1 MTINNRTL
9 WALTLTAALLA
20 CATVPATAQTAASF
34 RGTVR
39 DQSGASV
46 PGATVVIK
54 NERTGEE
61 RRITSAPDGTY
72 VGANLK
78 PSSYTIRAEVGKFAP
93 LEFSGLELA
102 AAQTFYMDLELKPEG
117 VTESVTVKATSPS
130 VDLSSARIGAN
141 VNQREVQELPINGR
155 QMSQLYLQAPGSV
168 NSGTGTFGDI
178 RFSGRAVQ
186 QNEIRYDGIEG
197 TAIIDASPGNLN
209 GEIASPFRLQS
220 SLENVQEFRV
230 ESNSY
235 PAEYGTGTGG
245 HVSVVT
251 KSGANTL
258 HGSVFSYFRDE
269 KFDAPNYFDNR
280 QSLPKS
286 PLSLQQFGGSF
297 GGPIARD
304 RAFFFG
310 SYEGYRLDAG
320 LNIIEAA
327 PSALAFQRAV
337 SAVAPLY
344 DAFRGAPGAVVL
356 PGASANPDFDILQLQ
371 AKSSVNEDAFAG
383 RVDVRLNSKWNTYG
397 RFFRDDGRNVQP
409 EGISGRTVEIVS
421 KPANGVWVLQGI
433 LGSGAVNEFKI
444 GYNGAPTEVNGI
456 APTVN
461 GIDLSNLVL
470 NISGSVA
477 NTGIA
482 GQGSSTGVSIPGG
495 LVRQNSATNGRGAP
509 YDPFS
514 LSFIDTHTQLVGAH
528 SLKFGGE
535 FRMIRMTTD
544 RLGGI
549 TYTWPNLNAF
559 LGNQLQSVQ
568 YLGDLSAPSVFNNGA
583 TGERHTQQQ
592 YYIGFAQDEWRLSGR
607 ATLNYGVRY
616 EYYTPLRER
625 DSLYVLFNPV
635 TGKIDDPTS
644 REPFTTKT
652 NSFMPRVSMTYA
664 LDRDAKTVLR
674 GGFGLLVG
682 PGQTEDQI
690 QPIESDRIAS
700 TISGGAYP
708 VDPALLVANFVNNP
722 NNRSY
727 QPRAYTPDYNVPE
740 RVWQYSVSV
749 QRELPGELN
758 ATAAYVGSQG
768 RNLFLRS
775 ISNQITEV
783 RTNANPAS
791 AAIVI
796 RQFDIVQAD
805 GSVLR
810 PFAEVDTKTSG
821 GEDSY
826 NALQLSLGRRFNSGL
841 TMNSQYTFAKS
852 FGTTAGSN
860 EAVTSANNALTLD
873 AFNYDKGYNTFDV
886 RHTFN
891 VSALYSLPY
900 GRGRKYGSDIGTA
913 AQLLLGGWDV
923 GTIVNARSGL
933 PIQVQLTRP
942 DFLYRDT
949 ATGAW
954 LQGPCATCVAVINT
968 PGGGASRNVRRPD
981 IVPGVDPYLKNGLQ
995 WLNPAAF
1002 AIPQPGTFGNM
1013 QRGSIRG
1020 PNFVQADLLVSK
1032 KFGVSDGRAVEFR
1045 WEVYNLFDRTN
1056 FANPPA
1062 QIVPTLGTGTNQAQ
1076 PGQPLTQAQA
1086 GATFGVLN
1094 STLNRTVG
1102 LGTNRQ
1108 MQFALRFVF

>member
-1 MTINNRTL
+1 MKISTFL
-9 WALTLTAALLA
+9 VCALAIVLVSTANPSLA
-20 CATVPATAQTAASF
+20 SGQTSASF

-39 DQSGASV
+39 DQSGGAV
-46 PGATVVIK
+46 PGAVVVVK

-61 RRITSAPDGTY
+61 RTVTSGPDGAY
-72 VGANLK
+72 VAANLK
-78 PSSYTIRAEVGKFAP
+78 PSVYTLKSTVGSFAP
-93 LEFSGLELA
+93 LEYGGLELA
-102 AAQTFYMDLELKPEG
+102 AGQVFYMDLELKPAGLSE
-117 VTESVTVKATSPS
+117 TVTVSAVSGTI
-130 VDLSSARIGAN
+130 DFSSARIGTN
-141 VNQREVQELPINGR
+141 VNQREVQDLPINGR
-155 QMSQLYLQAPGSV
+155 QMSQLYLQAPGTV

-209 GEIASPFRLQS
+209 GEISSPFRLQS

-245 HVSVVT
+245 HVSVIT
-251 KSGANTL
+251 KSGANSV
-258 HGSVFSYFRDE
+258 HGSAFYYLRDE
-269 KFDAPNYFDNR
+269 KFDAPNYFDKR

-286 PLSLQQFGGSF
+286 PLSLKQFGGSF
-297 GGPIARD
+297 GGPFAKD

-327 PSALAFQRAV
+327 PSQLAFQRAV
-337 SAVAPLY
+337 AAVAPLY
-344 DAFRGAPGAVVL
+344 QAFRGNGGAIVI

-371 AKSSVNEDAFAG
+371 DDAEVKEDAFSG
-383 RVDVRLNSKWNTYG
+383 RVDFRFNKNWSSYA
-397 RFFRDDGRNVQP
+397 RFFRDDGRNTQP
-409 EGISGRTVEIVS
+409 EGISGRTVEVKS
-421 KPANGVWVLQGI
+421 RPANAVWVLQGV
-433 LGSGAVNEFKI
+433 LGTGALNEFKV

-456 APTVN
+456 APTIN
-461 GIDLSNLVL
+461 GIDLSNIVL

-482 GQGSSTGVSIPGG
+482 GQGNSTGVSIPGG

-509 YDPFS
+509 YDPYS
-514 LSFIDTHTQLVGAH
+514 LSFIDTHTQLFGSH
-528 SLKFGGE
+528 SMKFGGE
-535 FRMIRMTTD
+535 LRLIRMSTD

-583 TGERHTQQQ
+583 TGERHTNQE
-592 YYIGFAQDEWRLSGR
+592 YYIAYAQDEWRVNQR
-607 ATLNYGVRY
+607 ATLNAGLRY

-625 DSLYVLFNPV
+625 DELYVLFNPA
-635 TGKIDDPTS
+635 TGVIEDPTS
-644 REPFTTKT
+644 RDPFRAKK
-652 NSFMPRVSMTYA
+652 NSFMPRVSLTYA
-664 LDRDAKTVLR
+664 LDDVGKTVLR
-674 GGFGLLVG
+674 GGVGMLVG

-690 QPIESDRIAS
+690 QPIESDRVAS
-700 TISGGAYP
+700 TVNGGAYP
-708 VDPALLVANFVNNP
+708 VDPQTIVQNFINNP

-727 QPRAYTPDYNVPE
+727 QPRAYTSDYNVPE
-740 RVWQYSVSV
+740 RVWQYSASL
-749 QRELPGELN
+749 QRELPGGFT

-775 ISNQITEV
+775 ISNQIVEV

-791 AAIVI
+791 NAVVI
-796 RQFDIVQAD
+796 RQFDIVQPD
-805 GSVLR
+805 GTILR

-821 GEDSY
+821 GHDNY
-826 NALQLSLGRRFNSGL
+826 NAFQLSVGRRFNDGL
-841 TMNSQYTFAKS
+841 TMNSQYTFARS
-852 FGTTAGSN
+852 YGNTAGSN
-860 EAVTSANNALTLD
+860 EAVTSANNAVALSD
-873 AFNYDKGYNTFDV
+873 FDYDIGYNTFDV

-891 VSALYSLPY
+891 ISALYSLPY
-900 GRGRKYGSDIGTA
+900 GRGRRYGTNLSGV
-913 AQLLLGGWDV
+913 AQAFLGGWDV

-933 PIQVQLTRP
+933 PIQVQVTRP
-942 DFLYRDT
+942 DFVYQDT
-949 ATGAW
+949 VTGAW
-954 LQGPCATCVAVINT
+954 LQGPCATCIAVINT
-968 PGGGASRNVRRPD
+968 PGGGSSRNVRRPD
-981 IVPGVDPYLKNGLQ
+981 IVPGVDPYMKNGTQ

-1002 AIPQPGTFGNM
+1002 AIPAPGTFGNM
-1013 QRGSIRG
+1013 KRGSIRG
-1020 PNFVQADLLVSK
+1020 PNFLQADLLVSK
-1032 KFGVSDGRAVEFR
+1032 KFAFMNSRAFEFR

-1056 FANPPA
+1056 FANPPG

-1076 PGQPLTQAQA
+1076 PGQPLTQGQA
-1086 GATFGVLN
+1086 GSTFGVLN
-1094 STLNRTVG
+1094 QTLNRTVG

-1108 MQFALRFVF
+1108 MQFALRLIF

>member
-1 MTINNRTL
+1 MN
-9 WALTLTAALLA
+9 TLTRVIGTILVAAA
-20 CATVPATAQTAASF
+20 VTATPAPVAAQTTASF

-39 DQSGASV
+39 DQSGAAL

-61 RRITSAPDGTY
+61 RRLLTGPDGSY
-72 VGANLK
+72 VGSNLK
-78 PSSYTIRAEVGKFAP
+78 PSLYTIRASVGQFAP
-93 LEFSGLELA
+93 LEYSGLELA
-102 AAQTFYMDLELKPEG
+102 AAQAFYLDLELHPEG
-117 VTESVTVKATSPS
+117 VTESVLVRAASPTI
-130 VDLSSARIGAN
+130 DLSSARIGAN
-141 VNQREVQELPINGR
+141 VNQREVQDLPINGR
-155 QMSQLYLQAPGSV
+155 QMSQLYLQAPGTV
-168 NSGTGTFGDI
+168 NSGAGTFGDI

-186 QNEIRYDGIEG
+186 QNEIRYDGVEG

-251 KSGANTL
+251 KSGSNAV
-258 HGSVFSYFRDE
+258 HGSAFYYFRDE
-269 KFDAPNYFDNR
+269 RFDAPNYFDNR
-280 QSLPKS
+280 QALPKT
-286 PLSLQQFGGSF
+286 PLSLKQFGGSF

-320 LNIIEAA
+320 LNILEAA
-327 PSALAFQRAV
+327 PSQLAFQRAV
-337 SAVAPLY
+337 PAIAPLY
-344 DAFRGAPGAVVL
+344 QAFRGAPGAVVL
-356 PGASANPDFDILQLQ
+356 AGASANPDFDILQLQ
-371 AKSSVNEDAFAG
+371 ATSNVEENAIAG
-383 RVDVRLNSKWNTYG
+383 RVDFRLGSSWSSYA
-397 RFFRDDGRNVQP
+397 RFFRDNGDNVQP
-409 EGISGRTVEIVS
+409 EGVSGRTVEVTS
-421 KPANGVWVLQGI
+421 KPANGVWMLQGI
-433 LGSGAVNEFKI
+433 LGRGALNEFKI
-444 GYNGAPTEVNGI
+444 GYNAAPTEVNGI

-461 GIDLSNLVL
+461 GVTLSNLVL

-495 LVRQNSATNGRGAP
+495 LVRQNSASNGRGAP

-514 LSFIDTHTQLVGAH
+514 LSFIDTYTQIVGAH
-528 SLKFGGE
+528 SLKLGGE
-535 FRMIRMTTD
+535 FRMIRMSTD

-549 TYTWPNLNAF
+549 TYTWANLNAF
-559 LGNQLQSVQ
+559 LANQLQSVQ

-583 TGERHTQQQ
+583 TGERHTRQE
-592 YYIGFAQDEWRLSGR
+592 YYIAFAQDEWRLNSR
-607 ATLNYGVRY
+607 ATVNYGLRY
-616 EYYTPLRER
+616 EYYAPLRER
-625 DSLYVLFNPV
+625 DKLYVLFNPV
-635 TGKIDDPTS
+635 TGVIEDPAS
-644 REPFTTKT
+644 RDPFRTRKD
-652 NSFMPRVSMTYA
+652 NFLPRVSMTYA
-664 LDRDAKTVLR
+664 LDSNAKTVLR

-690 QPIESDRIAS
+690 QPIESDRVAS

-708 VDPALLVANFVNNP
+708 VDQQALIGNFVNNP
-722 NNRSY
+722 NNRTY

-740 RVWQYSVSV
+740 RVWQYSASI
-749 QRELPGELN
+749 QRELPAGFN

-775 ISNQITEV
+775 VSNQIVDV
-783 RTNANPAS
+783 RTNANPAA

-796 RQFDIVQAD
+796 RQFDIVGQD
-805 GSVLR
+805 GTIQR

-821 GEDSY
+821 GRDRY
-826 NALQLSLGRRFNSGL
+826 NALQLSLGRRFNAGL
-841 TMNSQYTFAKS
+841 TMNSQYTVARS
-852 FGTTAGSN
+852 YGNTAGSN
-860 EAVTSANNALTLD
+860 EAVTSGNNAVRVED
-873 AFNYDKGYNTFDV
+873 FDYDIGYNTFDV
-886 RHTFN
+886 RHAFN
-891 VSALYSLPY
+891 VSALYSIPF
-900 GRGRKYGSDIGTA
+900 GRGRRFASNA
-913 AQLLLGGWDV
+913 AGVTEVLLGGWDV

-933 PIQVQLTRP
+933 PVQVQVTRP
-942 DFLYRDT
+942 DLLYRDT
-949 ATGAW
+949 ANGAW
-954 LQGPCATCVAVINT
+954 MQGPCATCVAVVNT

-981 IVPGVDPYLKNGLQ
+981 MVPGVNPYVKDGLQ

-1002 AIPQPGTFGNM
+1002 AIPEPGTFGNM

-1020 PNFVQADLLVSK
+1020 PNFVQTDLLVSK
-1032 KFGVSDGRAVEFR
+1032 KLAVAQGTAFELR
-1045 WEVYNLFDRTN
+1045 WEVYNIFNRTN

-1062 QIVPTLGTGTNQAQ
+1062 QMVPTIGLGTNQAQ
-1076 PGQPLTQAQA
+1076 PGQPLTQAQT

-1108 MQFALRFVF
+1108 MQFALRIRF